1 MRVTAS
7 VKRQTKAA
15 LVREG
20 ARLFAEQGFAAT
32 TMDQVTAAAGV
43 AKGTLYNYFP
53 TKEDLAMAVVAS
65 RQAESVDEGMAMAEG
80 SGTAEERLSALLTGA
95 TGWIQANPE
104 LTMVWC
110 VERIRR
116 GRPDGPSKFN
126 QALTRAVEVGQAR
139 GEMRRDRHAVVMA
152 AEIEGLLLVYIV
164 MWYHSGLK
172 MDLRVLLQ
180 EGVRG
185 YLQGAGTGNGQGG

>member
-1 MRVTAS
+1 MRVTES
-7 VKRQTKAA
+7 VKQQTRSA
-15 LVREG
+15 LIREG

-32 TMDQVTAAAGV
+32 TMDQVTASAGV

-65 RQAESVDEGMAMAEG
+65 RQAKSADEGLAIAEG
-80 SGTAEERLSALLTGA
+80 PGTAEERLAALLTGA
-95 TGWIQANPE
+95 IGWIQANPD

-116 GRPDGPSKFN
+116 GRTDGPSAFN
-126 QALTRAVEVGQAR
+126 QALTRAVVVGQER
-139 GEMRRDRHAVVMA
+139 GEIRRDRQPVLLA

-164 MWYHSGLK
+164 MWYHSGRK
-172 MDLRVLLQ
+172 IDLRALLQ

-185 YLQGAGTGNGQGG
+185 YLQGAGIQGG

>member
-1 MRVTAS
+1 MRVTES
-7 VKRQTKAA
+7 VKQRTRAA
-15 LVREG
+15 LISEG

-53 TKEDLAMAVVAS
+53 TKEDLAIAVVSS
-65 RQAESVDEGMAMAEG
+65 RQAESVDEGMAIAEG
-80 SGTAEERLSALLTGA
+80 AGTAEERLSALLTGA
-95 TGWIQANPE
+95 IGWIQANPD

-116 GRPDGPSKFN
+116 GRTDGPSAFN
-126 QALTRAVEVGQAR
+126 QALTRAVQVGQER
-139 GEMRRDRHAVVMA
+139 GEIRRDRHAVLMA

-164 MWYHSGLK
+164 MWYHAEQQ
-172 MDLRVLLQ
+172 MDLRVLLKD
-180 EGVRG
+180 GVRG
-185 YLQGAGTGNGQGG
+185 YLQGALTRSGQGG

>member
-1 MRVTAS
+1 MRVTES
-7 VKRQTKAA
+7 VKQQTRTA
-15 LVREG
+15 LIREG

-53 TKEDLAMAVVAS
+53 TKEDLAVAVVAS
-65 RQAESVDEGMAMAEG
+65 RQAESVDEGMAIAEG
-80 SGTAEERLSALLTGA
+80 PGTAEERLSTLLTGA

-116 GRPDGPSKFN
+116 GRPDGPSKLN

-139 GEMRRDRHAVVMA
+139 GEVRRDRHAVFMA

-164 MWYHSGLK
+164 MWYHSGQK
-172 MDLRVLLQ
+172 MDLQVLLQ

-185 YLQGAGTGNGQGG
+185 YLQGAGTRSGQGG

>member
-7 VKRQTKAA
+7 VKQQTRAA
-15 LVREG
+15 LIREG

-53 TKEDLAMAVVAS
+53 TKEDLAMAVVTS
-65 RQAESVDEGMAMAEG
+65 RQTESAEEGMSIAEG
-80 SGTAEERLSALLTGA
+80 TGTAEQRLVALLTGA
-95 TGWIQANPE
+95 TGWVQANPE

-110 VERIRR
+110 IERIRR
-116 GRPDGPSKFN
+116 GRPDGPSTFY
-126 QALTRAVEVGQAR
+126 QALTRAVQVGQER
-139 GEMRRDRHAVVMA
+139 GEIRRDRHAVFLA

-164 MWYHSGLK
+164 MWYHSGQT
-172 MDLRVLLQ
+172 MDLRALLKD
-180 EGVRG
+180 GVRG
-185 YLQGAGTGNGQGG
+185 YLQGAGTGSGQGG